1 MRTSD
6 QITIGKT
13 RPTLVEHNQLIWLA
27 MDSCGEFESKKFAA
41 IPYHPVKP
49 DSIIFSSRLKR
60 TDLEQF
66 GLEVIKMDQDQ
77 RL

>member
-6 QITIGKT
+6 LITIRKT
-13 RPTLVEHNQLIWLA
+13 CPTLVEHNQLVWLA

-49 DSIIFSSRLKR
+49 DSIIFSPRLKW
-60 TDLEQF
+60 TDLEQY
-66 GLEVIKMDQDQ
+66 GLEVIKMDRDQ

>member
-1 MRTSD
+1 
-6 QITIGKT
+6 
-13 RPTLVEHNQLIWLA
+13 
-27 MDSCGEFESKKFAA
+27 MDSCGEFESKKLAA

-49 DSIIFSSRLKR
+49 DSIIFSPLLKR
-60 TDLEQF
+60 TDLEQY